1 MTAQHI
7 VIIGGGFSG
16 TALAWNLLRHGPED
30 WHITL
35 VEPRAQL
42 AQGVAYGTNDP
53 AHRINVPASRM
64 QLTAAEEGEFDRWYR
79 ASPLIKE
86 DAAAT
91 ASDGSVYPQRGAFAR
106 YVQEKLAQAQRQ
118 NASRLTHIQDHA
130 VDWRNGYIM
139 TAHGQHLQADR
150 VVLAISHPAP
160 GTADNTLQRH
170 KKVITNPWRSGALE
184 MIAPDARIAILGTGL
199 TMADLVATLHRRGH
213 RGHISAF
220 SRRGL
225 LPRSNLST
233 QTPEY
238 VPEPHAPLRSVRAWL
253 RYIRQEIRR
262 AAQQGSPWQL
272 VLDDIRKRGQ
282 TLWQQLS
289 LNEQRRF
296 LRHLRPWWDVHRYR
310 IAPQVAEVLTRWQH
324 SGQLAVAA
332 ARLQAIRETD
342 NGLTLTLALRHGA
355 TQTLNVD
362 WLILATGPDH
372 GALIQSDRLLTQL
385 AGQGYLHADALGLGI
400 AVDAQSHALDA
411 NGQTVPWLYVVGPAA
426 RGRFGELMG
435 LPQVAEHAETLAQ
448 TLIHDVA
455 NARHEGCPAAL
466 NP

>member
-1 MTAQHI
+1 MAAQHI

-16 TALAWNLLRHGPED
+16 TALALNLLRHGPDD
-30 WHITL
+30 WYITL

-64 QLTAAEEGEFDRWYR
+64 QLTAAEEGDFDRWYR
-79 ASPLIKE
+79 TSSLIN
-86 DAAAT
+86 DDPAAIT
-91 ASDGSVYPQRGAFAR
+91 ADGSVYPQRGAFAR
-106 YVQEKLAQAQRQ
+106 YVREKIAQAQHQ
-118 NASRLTHIQDHA
+118 STSRLIHVQDHA
-130 VDWRNGYIM
+130 VDWQHGHIV
-139 TAHGQHLQADR
+139 TAGGQRLQADK

-160 GTADNTLQRH
+160 GTSDNTLQRH
-170 KKVITNPWRSGALE
+170 KKVIANPWRSGALE
-184 MIAPDARIAILGTGL
+184 VIAPGARIAILGTGL

-225 LPRSNLST
+225 LPRNNLT
-233 QTPEY
+233 VQTGDY
-238 VPEPHAPLRSVRAWL
+238 VPEPHAPLKSVRTML
-253 RYIRQEIRR
+253 RAIRDEIRR
-262 AAQQGSPWQL
+262 AGQQGLPWQL
-272 VLDDIRKRGQ
+272 VLDDIRQHGQ
-282 TLWQQLS
+282 SLWQQLS
-289 LNEQRRF
+289 LDEQRRF

-310 IAPQVAEVLTRWQH
+310 IAPQVAAVLTLWQQ
-324 SGQLAVAA
+324 SGQLQVAA
-332 ARLQAIRETD
+332 ARLAEIRDAD
-342 NGLTLTLALRHGA
+342 NGLALTLALRHGG

-362 WLILATGPDH
+362 WLILATGPNH

-385 AGQGYLHADALGLGI
+385 AEQGYLHADALGLGI
-400 AVDAQSHALDA
+400 AVDAQSHAVNA
-411 NGQTVPWLYVVGPAA
+411 RGQTVPWLYVVGPAA

-448 TLIHDVA
+448 TLIQDVA
-455 NARHEGCPAAL
+455 NARRERCPASL